1 MKKIVVLALTL
12 SLAFMYSCVNE
23 STPPASGTSEP
34 KNESADKGK
43 AIYVKICQACHQ
55 ANGEGVPGAFP
66 PLAKSDFLA
75 SKEAAI
81 LQVLN
86 GKTGEIT
93 VNGQKYN
100 SIMPAQGTALNDAD
114 IAAVLNYVYA
124 SFGNDDTRVTSDEV
138 KEIRGKK

>member
-1 MKKIVVLALTL
+1 MKKILILLFSLTL
-12 SLAFMYSCVNE
+12 MYSCGNE
-23 STPPASGTSEP
+23 TNQSTSGSGES

-43 AIYVKICQACHQ
+43 AISIQICQACHQ
-55 ANGEGVPGAFP
+55 ANGEGIPGSFP

-75 SKEAAI
+75 NKEAAI

-100 SIMPAQGTALNDAD
+100 SIMPAQGTALNDND
-114 IAAVLNYVYA
+114 IAAVLNYVY
-124 SFGNDDTRVTSDEV
+124 SNFGNDGTKVTSDEV

>member
-1 MKKIVVLALTL
+1 MKKILILLFSLTL
-12 SLAFMYSCVNE
+12 MYSCGNE
-23 STPPASGTSEP
+23 TNQSTSGSGES

-43 AIYVKICQACHQ
+43 AIYIKICQACHQ
-55 ANGEGVPGAFP
+55 ANGEGIPGSFP

-75 SKEAAI
+75 NKEAAI

-100 SIMPAQGTALNDAD
+100 SIMPAQGTALNDND
-114 IAAVLNYVYA
+114 IAAVLNYVY
-124 SFGNDDTRVTSDEV
+124 SNFGNDGTKVTSDEV

>member
-1 MKKIVVLALTL
+1 MKKIVALAFGL
-12 SLAFMYSCVNE
+12 SLTFMYSCGNE
-23 STPPASGTSEP
+23 TNSPASGSTES

-55 ANGEGVPGAFP
+55 ANGEGIPGAFP

-75 SKEAAI
+75 SKQATI

-93 VNGQKYN
+93 VNGQKFN
-100 SIMPAQGTALNDAD
+100 SIMPAQGAALNDDD
-114 IAAVLNYVYA
+114 IAAVLNYVY
-124 SFGNDDTRVTSDEV
+124 SNFGNDGTKVTSDEV